1 MYVRTGPDDFVDI
14 SIVFMDTGG
23 APGGAPFDGRL
34 WVRTAPF
41 IELCCG
47 IILSG
52 DGGHADGQQYEGE
65 DALHG
70 DDELLRS
77 GKLENLIEKKL
88 RFIALQ

>member
-1 MYVRTGPDDFVDI
+1 VVSVGPIFALSGVTTSLAAVYVRTGPDDFVDI

-52 DGGHADGQQYEGE
+52 DGGHADGQQDEGE
-65 DALHG
+65 DALH
-70 DDELLRS
+70 DDELL
-77 GKLENLIEKKL
+77 
-88 RFIALQ
+88 